1 MRSPDRGDEPGAVP
15 AGPSVAAIVQA
26 LLLAASSAAALG
38 IARTLIRNGTGYLTV
53 SGRVLDAQE
62 SLGLLGLPGAVLPT
76 VAALALLFGSLRTGL
91 RSVSAV
97 GVAAIIVGQFLPSF
111 LGAQSNGAGRGLT
124 FAVQQVPLAV
134 GLASSLFGFGIVM
147 ITLGASI
154 TRDPDLAVP
163 LVACLLGAAVVTLG
177 LRSAGTQYRWRNGP
191 TAGLDAGLWL
201 ALAAALLTA
210 SLATVTLARRHSIP
224 RAFLA
229 PASALVAVGAVLLAG

>member
-1 MRSPDRGDEPGAVP
+1 M
-15 AGPSVAAIVQA
+15 VQG
-26 LLLAASSAAALG
+26 LLLAGSSAAALG
-38 IARTLIRNGTGYLTV
+38 IARTLIQNGTGYLTV
-53 SGRVLDAQE
+53 RGRVLDAQE

-76 VAALALLFGSLRTGL
+76 VAGLALLFGSLRPGL

-97 GVAAIIVGQFLPSF
+97 GVLASIVGQFLPAF
-111 LGAQSNGAGRGLT
+111 LGAQSSGAGRDLT
-124 FAVQQVPLAV
+124 FAVQQIPLAV

-147 ITLGASI
+147 ITLAVSV
-154 TRDPDLAVP
+154 TCDADLAMA

-191 TAGLDAGLWL
+191 TTGLDLGLWL

-210 SLATVTLARRHSIP
+210 SLATVTLARRSAVP

-229 PASALVAVGAVLLAG
+229 PASALVAIGAVLLAG